1 MMQIEDYTFGK
12 IIVDGQVY
20 KSDVII
26 TPETVID
33 SWWRKQ
39 GHRLDKSDLNEI
51 LGANPDC
58 LLVGTGYYGRMN
70 IPNETIQYLQSINI
84 QLNYAPTGDAI
95 KQLRHLQQRCS
106 RIVAAL
112 HLTC

>member
-1 MMQIEDYTFGK
+1 MKIEDYSFGK

-20 KSDVII
+20 NSDVII
-26 TPETVID
+26 TSETVID

-51 LGANPDC
+51 LDANPDC
-58 LLVGTGYYGRMN
+58 LLVGTGYYGRMS
-70 IPNETIQYLQSINI
+70 IPNETIEYLQSKNI
-84 QLNYAPTGDAI
+84 KLDYAPTGDAI
-95 KQLRHLQQRCS
+95 KQLKQLQQRCA
-106 RIVAAL
+106 RIVAAF